1 MFRPT
6 LLSLSLLFVLGAPA
20 HAQRELKSGT
30 TTIYFEN
37 DLFTGTDRYYTN
49 GAKVS
54 WTSPNL
60 EKFRDENRAR
70 FLLPVI
76 DLLPFVN
83 APGYQRN
90 VGFSLGQNIYT
101 PDDTESEKLVVHDR
115 PYAGWLYL
123 GFSLARKNVRFR
135 DEFGFTVGV
144 VGPWSF
150 AQDAQRLVHAARDL
164 EIPRG
169 WQHQLD
175 NEVGVVLTYQHTRR
189 FVLLGDRSGFG
200 LEVLPYLGGALG
212 NVYTQAAAGSELRM
226 GLNLPD
232 DFGTPVIGPA
242 DSTPSPVEGR
252 EQERRSR
259 FDLGLYLF
267 ARAEGRL
274 VARNIFLDGN
284 TFSDSHSVDKKIGV
298 ADLSVGAS
306 LNYKNSKITYAVV
319 YRTEEYTTQNGAQI
333 FGSVTL
339 NFAF

>member
-1 MFRPT
+1 MLRST
-6 LLSLSLLFVLGAPA
+6 LLCLSLLICSVSA
-20 HAQRELKSGT
+20 HAQRELKGGT

-49 GAKVS
+49 GTKIS
-54 WTSPNL
+54 WTSPDL
-60 EKFRDENRAR
+60 ENFRDDQRAS
-70 FLLPVI
+70 FLLPLTDV
-76 DLLPFVN
+76 LPFVN

-101 PDDTESEKLVVHDR
+101 PDDTESEKLVVNDR

-123 GFSLARKNVRFR
+123 GFSLARKNARFR
-135 DEFGFTVGV
+135 DEFGFTLGV

-150 AQDAQRLVHAARDL
+150 AQDSQRVVHATRNL
-164 EIPRG
+164 EFPNG

-189 FVLLGDRSGFG
+189 FLLAGARSGFG

-212 NVYTQAAAGSELRM
+212 NVYTQAALGSEMRV

-232 DFGTPVIGPA
+232 DFGTPVIGQS
-242 DSTPSPVEGR
+242 DSTPSPVEGA
-252 EQERRSR
+252 EQERRSK
-259 FDLGLYLF
+259 FDLGIYFF

-284 TFSDSHSVDKKIGV
+284 NFSDSHSVDKKIAV
-298 ADLSVGAS
+298 ADLSVGTS

-319 YRTEEYTTQNGAQI
+319 YRTEEYTEQNGPQI